1 MTYGPIKTATQSL
14 EALTIEHLETRAL
27 CASVTAKVALV
38 ELFSLISDL
47 APEEQREVR
56 LSMKA
61 GLKRASGI
69 REEDARVERW
79 AAKNPVESQM
89 AMAWQATEWSAA
101 HLKCEEPE
109 SRRKQL
115 LKIAQVAHT
124 VWKSHCS
131 ATNCVSELL
140 SRRAVGTATLWA
152 QLNS

>member
-1 MTYGPIKTATQSL
+1 MTYGPIKNAPQSL
-14 EALTIEHLETRAL
+14 EALTAEHLETRAH
-27 CASVTAKVALV
+27 CASVTAKLALV

-61 GLKRASGI
+61 GLRRASGI
-69 REEDARVERW
+69 RDGDARVERW
-79 AAKNPVESQM
+79 AVKNPIESQM

-101 HLKCEEPE
+101 HLKCEDPEP
-109 SRRKQL
+109 RRKQL
-115 LKIAQVAHT
+115 LKIAQVAHE

-140 SRRAVGTATLWA
+140 SRRTVGTASLWA
-152 QLNS
+152 KLNG